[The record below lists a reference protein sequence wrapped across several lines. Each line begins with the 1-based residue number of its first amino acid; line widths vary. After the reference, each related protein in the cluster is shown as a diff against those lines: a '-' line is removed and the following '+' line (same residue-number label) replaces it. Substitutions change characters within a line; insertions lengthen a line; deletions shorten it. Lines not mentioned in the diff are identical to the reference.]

1 MITIETVNYFGNK
14 GKEYNANVLYRK
26 NGKLHLCRVHIDFF
40 NERVY
45 VPKQEKD
52 AKALAGFGKAIN
64 DFAVKS
70 NFLFN

>member
-1 MITIETVNYFGNK
+1 MITIETVKYFGDN
-14 GKEYNANVLYRK
+14 GQAHNAIVSYRK
-26 NGKLHLCRVHIDFF
+26 QGKLRLCRVYIDFF

-45 VPKQEKD
+45 IPKQGKST
-52 AKALAGFGKAIN
+52 KALAGFEKAIN

>member
-1 MITIETVNYFGNK
+1 MITIETVNYFGDK
-14 GKEYNANVLYRK
+14 GKAYNANVLYRK
-26 NGKLHLCRVHIDFF
+26 NGKLQLCRVYVDFF

-52 AKALAGFGKAIN
+52 AKALSGFEKAIN